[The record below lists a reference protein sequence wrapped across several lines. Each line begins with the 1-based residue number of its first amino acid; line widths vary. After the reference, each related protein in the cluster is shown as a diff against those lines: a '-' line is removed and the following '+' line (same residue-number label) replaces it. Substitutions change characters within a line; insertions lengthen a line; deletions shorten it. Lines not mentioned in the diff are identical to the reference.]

1 MPKIHSFLAVLPRFL
16 MALRLGDNA
25 DVFSFSAAISACEKC
40 GHWPLGRLAALWRN
54 WVLFSN
60 ESNNPAEN
68 YWIYSFWGPCWNF
81 LRSGNFFWFTEKLS
95 VMLCSNLDVFSFA
108 SAHGQ
113 VFRRCPHKLSAAAL
127 ADVSPTEIA
136 WLNLNLHHSQYSIE
150 GMNVSEQFLGRY
162 WIFRVLTVLTV

>member
-1 MPKIHSFLAVLPRFL
+1 MCKHADSHHAMPKIHSFLAVLPRFL

-81 LRSGNFFWFTEKLS
+81 LRSGNFLGSQRNSPSCCVPTWMSFHLHLHMDK
-95 VMLCSNLDVFSFA
+95 FS
-108 SAHGQ
+108 
-113 VFRRCPHKLSAAAL
+113 
-127 ADVSPTEIA
+127 ADVLTSFQQQLWQT
-136 WLNLNLHHSQYSIE
+136 WVQQKLHDWIWTCTI
-150 GMNVSEQFLGRY
+150 VS
-162 WIFRVLTVLTV
+162 TA

>member
-1 MPKIHSFLAVLPRFL
+1 MCKHADSHHAMPKIHSFLAVLPRFL

-81 LRSGNFFWFTEKLS
+81 LRSGIFFLVHRET
-95 VMLCSNLDVFSFA
+95 LCHVVFQLGCLFICICTWTSFPQMSSQAFSSSSGRRESN
-108 SAHGQ
+108 
-113 VFRRCPHKLSAAAL
+113 RNCM
-127 ADVSPTEIA
+127 
-136 WLNLNLHHSQYSIE
+136 IE
-150 GMNVSEQFLGRY
+150 SEPAP
-162 WIFRVLTVLTV
+162 